1 MQNSNIHSLERISQ
15 STIQSGN
22 ISLLETP
29 EARINTMLNDYSFR
43 ISSLESK
50 VETIENDVGI
60 IKSNYLTKSDFYK
73 TGAVALFT
81 LIVAALGSGWLA
93 FENLDR
99 KIASAS
105 DKSDRKFELVDQ
117 RFQKVEEKISSMDV
131 QLAKVE
137 SRLDNVEYRLNNME
151 SRLSNVEKKLD
162 SIDDKLDLL
171 IQQKQ
176 TSR

>member
-1 MQNSNIHSLERISQ
+1 MQNNQIHTFERISQ
-15 STIQSGN
+15 TAIKSGN
-22 ISLLETP
+22 ISPLDTP
-29 EARINTMLNDYSFR
+29 EARINMMLSDYSFR
-43 ISSLESK
+43 ISSLESDVKAIEDDVK
-50 VETIENDVGI
+50 V
-60 IKSNYLTKSDFYK
+60 IKSNYLTRGDFYK

-81 LIVAALGSGWLA
+81 LIVAAVGSGWMA
-93 FENLDR
+93 FENLDF
-99 KIASAS
+99 KITAAS